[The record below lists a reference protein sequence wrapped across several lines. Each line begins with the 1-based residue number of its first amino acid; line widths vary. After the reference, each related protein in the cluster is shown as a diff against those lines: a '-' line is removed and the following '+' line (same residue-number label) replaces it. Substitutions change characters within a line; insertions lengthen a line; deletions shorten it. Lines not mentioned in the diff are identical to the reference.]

1 MTEHERRD
9 TTTVAEPGTAAGVE
23 EPRYLALLESD
34 RERWW
39 QSENFDKWKS
49 HYVSEY
55 PRGRFILATLRRYLP
70 GWDPAGVK
78 MLDVGCG
85 DAGVLIAFAEAG
97 AEASGIEPYERSVER
112 GRVRAEEH
120 GVAADIRTGFAE
132 ALPFPDAAFD
142 LVTLDNVLEH
152 VQDREKTL
160 AEIRRVLK
168 PDGVLYLVTPKPF
181 ALYSLWSD
189 PHYSMAGLV
198 LMPRPMQVWYFER
211 VRGGGRGEYG
221 VGVIPTRRGVLR
233 MLRRHGFRSLVP
245 PRELWINYLREKI
258 SRPGEMSTGLKR
270 RAAGW
275 VARQRWV
282 TENPAMRAAWDV
294 GIGSNFF
301 IARRLP

>member
-1 MTEHERRD
+1 MEAR
-9 TTTVAEPGTAAGVE
+9 

-55 PRGRFILATLRRYLP
+55 GRGHFILRTLRRYLP
-70 GWDPAGVK
+70 GFDPRGVRV
-78 MLDVGCG
+78 LDVGCG

-97 AEASGIEPYERSVER
+97 ARASGIEPYERSVER

-120 GVAADIRTGFAE
+120 GVEVDLRTGVAE
-132 ALPFPDAAFD
+132 SLPFADGSFD
-142 LVTLDNVLEH
+142 LVVLDNVLEH
-152 VQDREKTL
+152 VQDRDKTL
-160 AEIRRVLK
+160 AEIRRVLR
-168 PDGVLYLVTPKPF
+168 PDGTLYLVTPKPF

-198 LMPRPMQVWYFER
+198 LLPRPLQVWYFER
-211 VRGGGRGEYG
+211 VRGGGKGSYG
-221 VGVIPTRRGVLR
+221 VGVIPTRWGVLR
-233 MLRRHGFRSLVP
+233 MLRCHGFWSLVS
-245 PRELWINYLREKI
+245 PRELWINYLREKV
-258 SRPGEMSTGLKR
+258 SRPDQMSTGLKR
-270 RAAGW
+270 RAAEW
-275 VARQRWV
+275 VARQGWV
-282 TENPAMRAAWDV
+282 TRSAPMRWLWDV